1 MLERIESLQKN
12 NILDDSISFVF
23 QKLITFLIR
32 YGDHLNPW
40 GDIITMA
47 RAWCVLK
54 PSARALVGLP
64 AGKDEICFNSHRKYG
79 TFFFSRLF
87 VNWKMIFS
95 EVDPKVFTQ
104 ENNCRDVEQQKYQ
117 PINIVEKINSFT
129 I

>member
-1 MLERIESLQKN
+1 M
-12 NILDDSISFVF
+12 DDSISFVF
-23 QKLITFLIR
+23 QKLITFPIR

-117 PINIVEKINSFT
+117 PINIVEKTNSFT